1 MMPKN
6 LDSTARLTRKSR
18 YLVSLM
24 KDQIP
29 DHKLQNAVDIL
40 DQCTL
45 ALKFYIGTKEP
56 KYFQEFIWAVERLHY
71 LVKGDKN
78 D

>member
-1 MMPKN
+1 MAGN
-6 LDSTARLTRKSR
+6 TAARLTSKSR

-24 KDQIP
+24 KDKIP
-29 DHKLQNAVDIL
+29 DHKLQKAADIL

-45 ALKFYIGTKEP
+45 ALKFYISTKEP

-71 LVKGDKN
+71 LVKGNRN